1 MKLMEDCKLINMEN
15 LMGEYS
21 EPKNNKMKFLITCSP
36 VFIGFAVI
44 RHIIDNIDD
53 VHMSV

>member
-1 MKLMEDCKLINMEN
+1 MEDCKLINMEN